1 MKKYRDVSLN
11 TDIDLDEEIGLGMDD
26 EIELSGEM
34 PEDVDSAAEENT
46 DTEEDL
52 VLAGDQTVEE

>member
-1 MKKYRDVSLN
+1 
-11 TDIDLDEEIGLGMDD
+11 MDD